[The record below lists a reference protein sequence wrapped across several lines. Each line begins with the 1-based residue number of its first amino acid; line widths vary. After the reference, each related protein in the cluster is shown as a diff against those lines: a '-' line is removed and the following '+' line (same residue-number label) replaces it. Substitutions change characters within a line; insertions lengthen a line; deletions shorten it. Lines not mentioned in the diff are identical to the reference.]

1 MRRSIGK
8 FILLTV
14 AVALLVYLILVQ
26 QAISRALVL
35 SFNGAIH
42 TQSAPVLVYATDAL
56 RSPQGSVLPPP
67 LQEAVEANPAVAEAA
82 RIGITSVTLPSAAL
96 AEGELTATLWG
107 AEDADLGGVNAV
119 DEGRLAEADGEA
131 VGTLGDFEIGEI
143 VTVEAPD
150 GASSLELEI
159 VGLVRGAQLNVVPVL
174 YVSYTDFEESV
185 MIANPSAPMV
195 LPNLMAVVAADDA
208 AEAARGLEGSELTD
222 ADWTAMI
229 NSLREESTDLD
240 PITKDHAANDFP
252 GVAPVE
258 SSFLIILG
266 LFGFVV
272 PLVTGLFFL
281 IITFQKSRAL
291 TLLRAIGARSGVL
304 VKALL
309 TQVLIVLGGGIALG
323 TALYAATT
331 LIEIGTLTL
340 TVSWGEVAFWAA
352 LLLGLGVLSS
362 LAAVRRVLA
371 IDPVEATTA
380 AGGR

>member
-1 MRRSIGK
+1 MPSGSPGKRRAYSAEKSTRRRPGP
-8 FILLTV
+8 
-14 AVALLVYLILVQ
+14 
-26 QAISRALVL
+26 RA
-35 SFNGAIH
+35 A
-42 TQSAPVLVYATDAL
+42 
-56 RSPQGSVLPPP
+56 
-67 LQEAVEANPAVAEAA
+67 
-82 RIGITSVTLPSAAL
+82 PSAAL